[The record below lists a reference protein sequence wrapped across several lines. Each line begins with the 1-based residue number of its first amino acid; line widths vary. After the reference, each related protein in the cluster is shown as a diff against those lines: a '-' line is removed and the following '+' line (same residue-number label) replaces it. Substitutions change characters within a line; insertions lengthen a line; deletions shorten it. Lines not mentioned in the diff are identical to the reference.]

1 MPIFISLLGGAGIAW
16 WLIESGYAIQALVLL
31 VIWIV
36 LLWTWPIVAVWFV
49 IAALTIS
56 TLALALAYWEFLAA
70 VILALALGVLLLGGL
85 HHTIKALS

>member
-36 LLWTWPIVAVWFV
+36 LLWTWPIVAV
-49 IAALTIS
+49 
-56 TLALALAYWEFLAA
+56 
-70 VILALALGVLLLGGL
+70 
-85 HHTIKALS
+85 